1 MGQVTERARRARLR
15 DRTSSRRAPLAQRLR
30 RGLGDW
36 AVRLALSAAV
46 IVALFPVVWTLLSAL
61 KPATAIFTYP
71 PTFVFTP
78 TLEHFRV
85 VLSGDIG
92 VPMLNTLV
100 VTVGSVA
107 LALTA
112 GSLAGYALARF
123 QAGVFRAM
131 GLFVFSMR
139 FLPTIVIILPLFLMY
154 SDIGLSGSRIGLI
167 LAYQLFTLPLS
178 IWITWGFFAQVPPEL
193 EQAAMIDG
201 CSRFQAFWHIALPL
215 ALPGIGAAAVVATI
229 MAWNQFL
236 IPLILGGNDARVI
249 TTEIARYSGGDEV
262 TADWGPLAALAVV
275 IAGPVIVAGLALN
288 RYLLRGL
295 LRDG

>member
-1 MGQVTERARRARLR
+1 VTQQARAAAMRGRPAPQ
-15 DRTSSRRAPLAQRLR
+15 RAPMQQRLR
-30 RGLGDW
+30 RGVGDG
-36 AVRLALSAAV
+36 AVMLALAV
-46 IVALFPVVWTLLSAL
+46 AVAVALFPVVWTLLSSL
-61 KPATAIFTYP
+61 KPAAEIFTFP
-71 PTFVFTP
+71 PTFVFEP
-78 TLEHFRV
+78 TLDHYRV
-85 VLSGDIG
+85 VLSGDIAA
-92 VPMLNTLV
+92 PMLNTLI

-107 LALTA
+107 LALSA

-123 QAGVFRAM
+123 QTGVFRAM

-139 FLPTIVIILPLFLMY
+139 FLPTIVIILPLFVMY
-154 SDIGLSGSRIGLI
+154 SGAGLSGSRFGLI

-201 CSRFQAFWHIALPL
+201 CSRFQAFWHVALPI

-236 IPLILGGNDARVI
+236 IPLILGGAEARVI
-249 TTEIARYSGGDEV
+249 TTEIARYSGGDET